1 MQSHD
6 SHEHLARRDFLK
18 TSAIAAAT
26 TATMATGAAK
36 AADKPA
42 DGLDY
47 RNHRPDVMQYRT
59 LGRTKFVCSRLVFG
73 GGAAL
78 SGGRAVRLLDRAF
91 EAGINHYDLGSNAY
105 YKQAENAFAE
115 FYKANR
121 GHIWVT
127 SKAPTRPLRLEL
139 GHDVSVEQ
147 AQAAAKQWSE
157 LLDQSLKD
165 MQTDY
170 VDAYYIMM
178 VDQPSL
184 VKSEEMKKAF
194 DAAKAAGKVG
204 HFGISTHTRAQGCL
218 EAAIDAGFY
227 DLAMIAL
234 SPAGWYSP
242 ISAKIEKDSPT
253 LKDVQPLLARARE
266 AGIGLVGMKAG
277 RFLSAPGAEG
287 KGNATAFDSFYGPQ
301 LMQAAFSPFQRAYAY
316 VLENG
321 IDVVNADMQNFAH
334 LEENLVAAKTSHE
347 YLA

>member
-1 MQSHD
+1 MQNRD
-6 SHEHLARRDFLK
+6 SQNALGRRDFFK
-18 TSAIAAAT
+18 VSAAAAAT
-26 TATMATGAAK
+26 AVTATSAR

-91 EAGINHYDLGSNAY
+91 EAGVNHYDLGSNAY

-121 GHIWVT
+121 GNIWVT
-127 SKAPTRPLRLEL
+127 SKAPTRPIQVKAGES
-139 GHDVSVEQ
+139 VTVEQ
-147 AQAAAKQWSE
+147 AQLAAKQWSD

-178 VDQPSL
+178 VDQPTV

-204 HFGISTHTRAQGCL
+204 HFGISTHTRAQACL
-218 EAAIDAGFY
+218 EAAIEAGFY

-242 ISAKIEKDSPT
+242 VSAKIEKDSPT

-277 RFLSAPGAEG
+277 RFLSAPGTEG
-287 KGNATAFDSFYGPQ
+287 KGNTAAFDTHYGPK
-301 LMQAAFSPFQRAYAY
+301 LMQAALSPFQRAYAY

-334 LEENLVAAKTSHE
+334 LEENLVAANTSHQ

>member
-1 MQSHD
+1 MHQHD
-6 SHEHLARRDFLK
+6 PNEGLARRDFLK
-18 TSAIAAAT
+18 ASAIAT
-26 TATMATGAAK
+26 TAALATGRASAAE
-36 AADKPA
+36 KPS

-47 RNHRPDVMQYRT
+47 RNHRPDVMQYRQ
-59 LGRTKFVCSRLVFG
+59 LGRTKLMCSRLVFG

-91 EAGINHYDLGSNAY
+91 EAGVNHFDLGSNSY
-105 YKQAENAFAE
+105 YKQAENAFAD
-115 FYKANR
+115 FYKAHK
-121 GHIWVT
+121 GEIWVT
-127 SKAPTRPLRLEL
+127 SKAPVRPIQLKPGES
-139 GHDVSVEQ
+139 VTVEQ
-147 AQAAAKQWSE
+147 AQAAAKQWSG
-157 LLDQSLKD
+157 LLDQSLID
-165 MQTDY
+165 MKADY

-204 HFGISTHTRAQGCL
+204 HFGISTHLRAGECL

-227 DLAMIAL
+227 DVAMIAL

-242 ISAKIEKDSPT
+242 ITARIVKNSPT

-277 RFLSAPGAEG
+277 RFLSAPGTEG
-287 KGNATAFDSFYGPQ
+287 KGNAAAFDSHYGPK
-301 LMQAAFSPFQRAYAY
+301 LMDASLSSFQRAYAY

-321 IDVVNADMQNFAH
+321 LDVVNADMQNFAH
-334 LEENLVAAKTSHE
+334 LEENLVAANTSRT
-347 YLA
+347 YFA

>member
-6 SHEHLARRDFLK
+6 SNEGLVRREFLK
-18 TSAIAAAT
+18 ASAMAT
-26 TATMATGAAK
+26 TAALAAGVAS

-47 RNHRPDVMQYRT
+47 RNHRPDRMQYRT

-91 EAGINHYDLGSNAY
+91 EAGINHYDLGSNSY
-105 YKQAENAFAE
+105 YKQAENAFAD
-115 FYKANR
+115 FYKANK
-121 GHIWVT
+121 GNIWVT
-127 SKAPTRPLRLEL
+127 SKAPVRPIALKPGE
-139 GHDVSVEQ
+139 SITVEQ
-147 AQAAAKQWSE
+147 AQASAKQWSD
-157 LLDQSLKD
+157 LLDQSLID
-165 MQTDY
+165 MKAEY

-218 EAAIDAGFY
+218 EAAIEAGFY

-242 ISAKIEKDSPT
+242 VSAKIEKDSPT
-253 LKDVQPLLARARE
+253 LEAVKPLLARARE

-277 RFLSAPGAEG
+277 RFLSAPGTEG
-287 KGNATAFDSFYGPQ
+287 KGNTTAFDAHYGPK
-301 LMQAAFSPFQRAYAY
+301 LMQASLSPFQRAYAY

-321 IDVVNADMQNFAH
+321 LDVVNADMQNFAH
-334 LEENLVAAKTSHE
+334 LEENIVAANTSHT
-347 YLA
+347 YFA

>member
-6 SHEHLARRDFLK
+6 SHESLARRDFLK
-18 TSAIAAAT
+18 TSALAAAT
-26 TATMATGAAK
+26 AVTAGAAR

-91 EAGINHYDLGSNAY
+91 EAGVNHFDLGSNAY

-121 GHIWVT
+121 GNIWVT
-127 SKAPTRPLRLEL
+127 SKAPTRPLQVKPGES
-139 GHDVSVEQ
+139 VTVEQ
-147 AQAAAKQWSE
+147 AQAAGKQWTD

-165 MQTDY
+165 LQTDY

-178 VDQPSL
+178 VDQPTL

-204 HFGISTHTRAQGCL
+204 HFGISTHTRAQACL

-242 ISAKIEKDSPT
+242 VSAKIEKDSPT
-253 LKDVQPLLARARE
+253 LTDVRPLLDRARA

-277 RFLSAPGAEG
+277 RFLSAPGAEN
-287 KGNATAFDSFYGPQ
+287 KGNTTAFDSHYQPK
-301 LMQAAFSPFQRAYAY
+301 LMQAALSPFQRAYAY

-321 IDVVNADMQNFAH
+321 LDVVNADMQNFAH
-334 LEENLVAAKTSHE
+334 LEENLVAANTSHT
-347 YLA
+347 YFA

>member
-1 MQSHD
+1 MNTQSN
-6 SHEHLARRDFLK
+6 EGIARRDFLK
-18 TSAIAAAT
+18 ASALAAAT
-26 TATMATGAAK
+26 TAAMTGNGAATAATK
-36 AADKPA
+36 AP

-47 RNHRPDVMQYRT
+47 RNYRPEFMQYRQ
-59 LGRTKFVCSRLVFG
+59 LGRTKFMCSRLVFG

-91 EAGINHYDLGSNAY
+91 DAGINHYDLGSNSY
-105 YKQAENAFAE
+105 YKQAENAFAD
-115 FYKANR
+115 FYKAHK
-121 GHIWVT
+121 GEIWVT
-127 SKAPTRPLRLEL
+127 SKAPVRPLQLKPGE
-139 GHDVSVEQ
+139 SVTLEQ
-147 AQAAAKQWSE
+147 AQAAAQQWSG

-165 MQTDY
+165 MQAEY

-178 VDQPSL
+178 VDQPTL

-204 HFGISTHTRAQGCL
+204 HFGISTHLRAPECL
-218 EAAIDAGFY
+218 EAAIEAGFY

-242 ISAKIEKDSPT
+242 ITARIEKNSPT

-287 KGNATAFDSFYGPQ
+287 KGNTAAFDSHYDGK
-301 LMQAAFSPFQRAYAY
+301 LMQAALSPFQRAYAY
-316 VLENG
+316 VLGNG
-321 IDVVNADMQNFAH
+321 LDVVNADMQNFAH
-334 LEENLVAAKTSHE
+334 LEENIIAANTAHT
-347 YLA
+347 YFA